1 MVKRI
6 PVRGLTEGAILASLV
21 ALFALPARYFPL
33 IAVVSPLVCPLPL
46 TVLAIRHGIR
56 IALLAAVVAAVIGV
70 LIAGPF
76 SGLLIASTFAPLG
89 ISMGIAVRRGLSA
102 PMIVLVSGITVVL
115 VMLVNTGLTL
125 ATSGVNPLTATIEQL
140 RQSQDASER
149 FYERI
154 GLFSHQQLNDAS
166 AQFKEA
172 LAMAPRLLAAMVI
185 LGGFSLAWLNY
196 LVARV
201 VLRKVGIVL
210 PALPPM
216 TTWRVPP
223 SFLWVYLAA
232 AGLGPVAARVP
243 TMRAAGEMVAV
254 NLLVVMQILF
264 SAQGAI
270 VGWVLMDR
278 YGVPRGVRWIVIV
291 LAMTNPY
298 VALVAFALGIAEA
311 AFSLRRRWTPVSSE
325 TTGVS

>member
-6 PVRGLTEGAILASLV
+6 PVQGLTEGAILASLV

-33 IAVVSPLVCPLPL
+33 IAMVSPLVCPLPL
-46 TVLAIRHGIR
+46 TVLAIRHGMR
-56 IALLAAVVAAVIGV
+56 IALLAGAVAAVVGV
-70 LIAGPF
+70 LIAGPL

-89 ISMGIAVRRGLSA
+89 ISMGIAARRRLSA

-125 ATSGVNPLTATIEQL
+125 AMSGVNPLTATIEQL
-140 RQSQDASER
+140 RQSQDATQR
-149 FYERI
+149 FYERL
-154 GLFSHQQLNDAS
+154 GLFSRQQLTDAS
-166 AQFKEA
+166 EQFKVA
-172 LAMAPRLLAAMVI
+172 LALMPRLLAAMVI
-185 LGGFSLAWLNY
+185 LGGFMLAWLNY
-196 LVARV
+196 LIGRV

-223 SFLWVYLAA
+223 SALWVYLAA
-232 AGLGPVAARVP
+232 AGVAYVAARVP
-243 TMRAAGEMVAV
+243 TMYAAGEMVTL
-254 NLLVVMQILF
+254 NLRVVMQILF
-264 SAQGAI
+264 TAQGAI
-270 VGWVLMDR
+270 VGWVLMER
-278 YGVPRGVRWIVIV
+278 YDVPRGVRWIFIV
-291 LAMTNPY
+291 LAMTNPS
-298 VALVAFALGIAEA
+298 VALVAFTLGVAEA